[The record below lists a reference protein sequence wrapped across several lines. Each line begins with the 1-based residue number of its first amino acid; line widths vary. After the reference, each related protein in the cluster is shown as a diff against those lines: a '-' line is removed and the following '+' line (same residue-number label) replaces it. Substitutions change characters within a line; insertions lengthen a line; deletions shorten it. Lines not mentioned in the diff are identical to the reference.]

1 MSDSSSVKVDEEE
14 ITIDPKILFQGLI
27 SIAKGSV
34 QVHDLD
40 TFFSFELCT
49 YSPPIFESAH
59 LLRDAKNQSLLPRL
73 KNQPKL
79 IATSRLKR
87 QDKVCSRW
95 WIVISPTPLAKRKYL

>member
-34 QVHDLD
+34 RVHDLD

-59 LLRDAKNQSLLPRL
+59 LLRDAKKSVFAAETQKPAKVDCNFT
-73 KNQPKL
+73 PKK
-79 IATSRLKR
+79 TR
-87 QDKVCSRW
+87 
-95 WIVISPTPLAKRKYL
+95 

>member
-14 ITIDPKILFQGLI
+14 ITIDPKILFQRLI

-34 QVHDLD
+34 QVHELD

-59 LLRDAKNQSLLPRL
+59 LLRDAKKSVFAAKTQKP
-73 KNQPKL
+73 
-79 IATSRLKR
+79 A
-87 QDKVCSRW
+87 KVDCNF
-95 WIVISPTPLAKRKYL
+95 TPQKTR